1 MIFNPQKQ
9 GLMEILDVIASQWMR
24 TESKAKLWVPHSVS
38 NDFQETQNVAI
49 IENSLAPV
57 EALSALVE
65 EIRESQSHIDHL
77 LNVVFPPLWGVRAA
91 PPEWT
96 ETYGRREFWQVL
108 SEHLLEEPPIETE
121 IAFILPQHSLTG
133 SGAAAWRKEF
143 FEKRNFLVAE
153 AFNSLLPGQFARLFS
168 CSLLIVGAKKEQSR
182 VFIDI
187 SECLSATNPLAK
199 LRSELGCLLKSKK
212 ACKMSSGFK
221 SAISPAEEDRFVSHL
236 FSGDLQE
243 KLAQIEILGA
253 ASTLSEVAKIFPG
266 LHKSKLAVASKQDA
280 GVVPIISAGDL
291 VSLHRVD
298 VSDSDILEID
308 KLSFARVDVSV
319 ARNLLQDGDLCLPMI
334 GRAGAPIKVVI
345 YRGESDRIAV
355 GHTVIVV
362 RLHSSLHKIQR
373 QLIVEFLGSSFAGD
387 VFDRYYASLLGDLR
401 RITVQQLRELKV
413 PIAEEDILNAI
424 DDLVLAKQAFSAW
437 IEDVNHAINSVFTF
451 SEASKE
457 SRLSIMT
464 SGKLARQRYQAAS
477 YIDDLN
483 YRVSSLYPFPVS
495 FLWRYSQVAAHSN
508 YEQLRAILRAAEGHT
523 CFIAT
528 ITLLISRS
536 LNIPIAHLREMSTR
550 LSDKRR
556 GTTFGDW
563 FHIVETVLIAK
574 EFRRFDGYLPFKEIL
589 TLSIDLEWSGAL
601 KRLMKIRHDDSHQR
615 LNPESVSDDFLD
627 SAKEALEQVYRSTD
641 FLTDYKLAYIT
652 EVFTD
657 TLSNTTRFT
666 FKDLTGDNQLP
677 RTSEEILARTD
688 VERNSLYLIDGEKKW
703 HLARPYL
710 HYLKCPECHQM
721 STFYLDKLSG
731 KDDFVVIKSFER
743 NSSREEPFQKAFVA
757 SGLVSV

>member
-1 MIFNPQKQ
+1 MSINSENQV
-9 GLMEILDVIASQWMR
+9 LMEILDEIASQWTR
-24 TESKAKLWVPHSVS
+24 TESKAKLWVPSDVS
-38 NDFQETQNVAI
+38 NVFQETRNLAI
-49 IENSLAPV
+49 IENSSRPV
-57 EALSALVE
+57 QALSGLVE
-65 EIRESQSHIDHL
+65 EIRESQSHTDHL
-77 LNVVFPPLWGVRAA
+77 LNVVFPPLWGVRAS
-91 PPEWT
+91 PPEWSQ
-96 ETYGRREFWQVL
+96 TYGKREFWQVL
-108 SEHLLEEPPIETE
+108 SERLLDEPQKETE
-121 IAFILPQHSLTG
+121 VAFILPQHSLTG
-133 SGAAAWRKEF
+133 PGAAAWRREF
-143 FEKRNFLVAE
+143 FEKRNFLVVE
-153 AFNSLLPGQFARLFS
+153 AFNSLLPDHLAIFFY
-168 CSLLIVGAKKEQSR
+168 CSLIIAGAKKEQSR

-187 SECLSATNPLAK
+187 NKCLGASNPQAK
-199 LRSELGCLLKSKK
+199 LSSELGCLLRSKK

-221 SAISPAEEDRFVSHL
+221 SAISPAEEDRFISHL

-243 KLAQIEILGA
+243 KLAQIETLGA

-266 LHKSKLAVASKQDA
+266 LHKKKLTIASKQDT
-280 GVVPIISAGDL
+280 GVVPFIGAGDL
-291 VSLHRVD
+291 VSLHRVE
-298 VSDSDILEID
+298 VTEADILEIN

-319 ARNLLQDGDLCLPMI
+319 AGNLLQDGDLCVPTI
-334 GRAGAPIKVVI
+334 GRTGAPIKVVI

-355 GHTVIVV
+355 NHTIIVV
-362 RLHSSLHKIQR
+362 RLHSNLHQIQR
-373 QLIVEFLGSSFAGD
+373 RLIVEFVSSPFVGD
-387 VFDRYYASLLGDLR
+387 IYDRYYASLLGDLR

-437 IEDVNHAINSVFTF
+437 TEDVNRAINRVFTF

-457 SRLSIMT
+457 ARISIMT
-464 SGKLARQRYQAAS
+464 SGKTARQRYQAAS

-495 FLWRYSQVAAHSN
+495 YLWRYSQVAAHSN

-523 CFIAT
+523 CFMAT
-528 ITLLISRS
+528 ISLLISRS
-536 LNIPIAHLREMSTR
+536 LNIPIAHLREISTR

-589 TLSIDLEWSGAL
+589 TLSIDLEWSGAI
-601 KRLMKIRHDDSHQR
+601 KRLMKIRQDDSHQR
-615 LNPESVSDDFLD
+615 LNPENVSDGLLD
-627 SAKEALEQVYRSTD
+627 SAREALEQVYRSTE
-641 FLTDYKLAYIT
+641 FLTDYKLAYVA

-657 TLSNTTRFT
+657 TLSNSTRFI

-688 VERNSLYLIDGEKKW
+688 IERNSLYLMDGEKKW
-703 HLARPYL
+703 YLARPYL

-721 STFYLDKLSG
+721 STFYLDKLSSR
-731 KDDFVVIKSFER
+731 DDFVVIKSFER
-743 NSSREEPFQKAFVA
+743 NSSREEPFHKAFVA